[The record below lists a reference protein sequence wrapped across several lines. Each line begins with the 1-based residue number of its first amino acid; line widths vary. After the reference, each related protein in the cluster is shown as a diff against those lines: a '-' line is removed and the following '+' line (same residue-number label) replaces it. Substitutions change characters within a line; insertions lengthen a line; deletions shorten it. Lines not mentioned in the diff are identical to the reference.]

1 MRWATNVAQIRQM
14 WAYTFQMEKSE
25 GKKPFESVRCKL
37 ENIKEVGRE
46 CVDLCGKVQWRN
58 LVNTA
63 MDIQVPK

>member
-1 MRWATNVAQIRQM
+1 
-14 WAYTFQMEKSE
+14 MEKSE